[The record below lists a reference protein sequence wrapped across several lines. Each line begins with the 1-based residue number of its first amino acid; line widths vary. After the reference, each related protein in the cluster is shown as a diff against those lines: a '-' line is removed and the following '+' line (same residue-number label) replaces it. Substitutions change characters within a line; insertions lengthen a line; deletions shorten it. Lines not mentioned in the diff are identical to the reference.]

1 MPVKAEPTIEA
12 QELELTRAVA
22 LAAVRRVQGVA
33 WANHDLGEALR
44 RYVEWRAANG
54 LPTDVWEVPE

>member
-1 MPVKAEPTIEA
+1 MASKAEATVET

-33 WANHDLGEALR
+33 WANHDLAEALR
-44 RYVEWRAANG
+44 RYVEWRQANG